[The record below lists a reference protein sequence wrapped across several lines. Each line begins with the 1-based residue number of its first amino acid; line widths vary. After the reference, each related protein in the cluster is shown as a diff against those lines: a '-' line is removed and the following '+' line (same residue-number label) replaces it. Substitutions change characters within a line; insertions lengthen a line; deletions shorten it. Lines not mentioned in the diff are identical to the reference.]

1 MKHPIGIT
9 CVLLGIGG
17 VLLTDG
23 RDHLARRQ
31 VAKIENWS
39 GLRLIDRRHLTFEIF
54 EAHSLIAR
62 NLSALA
68 ITETELKLMA
78 AAAIIGFRRSPNA
91 G

>member
-23 RDHLARRQ
+23 RDHLARRR

-39 GLRLIDRRHLTFEIF
+39 GLRLNDRSHLTFEIF
-54 EAHSLIAR
+54 EAHSFIAR

-78 AAAIIGFRRSPNA
+78 AAARIGLRSSPKN